1 VVFVSQL
8 HLGPLA
14 PDCRQVVDLHEGD
27 VGGLFEDDPGVVD
40 LLVGLVK
47 LGEVDPQKLELA
59 DGLLRVDGLAEA
71 SKNFLFAA
79 AKWKPTNLTSANIDI

>member
-1 VVFVSQL
+1 LPGANTLTF
-8 HLGPLA
+8 LA
-14 PDCRQVVDLHEGD
+14 SLSATKEKCFITLR
-27 VGGLFEDDPGVVD
+27 PGVVD

-47 LGEVDPQKLELA
+47 LGKVDPQKLELA

-79 AKWKPTNLTSANIDI
+79 AK